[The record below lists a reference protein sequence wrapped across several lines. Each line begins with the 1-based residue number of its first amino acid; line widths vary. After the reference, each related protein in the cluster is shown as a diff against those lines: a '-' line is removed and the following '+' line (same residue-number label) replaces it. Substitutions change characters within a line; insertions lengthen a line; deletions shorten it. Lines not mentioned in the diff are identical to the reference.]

1 MGMILGPF
9 IIFWFIM
16 STYSLKIGYSLLNNM
31 DLIPHVATI
40 YFIAVITLLL
50 YVHLGLN
57 KFKNKES
64 LWAFQI
70 IVFFTIN
77 KITFSIYLIT
87 LMVHWFNFDF
97 IAQYIVNKNITESII
112 FIILFTISLGAIIG
126 TFKAGAFM
134 KKYNIK
140 ETY

>member
-40 YFIAVITLLL
+40 YFIAVITLLS

-126 TFKAGAFM
+126 TFKADAFM
-134 KKYNIK
+134 KKHNIK